1 MTKLIY
7 VVDDQPAVLE
17 AVLFV
22 LKNIDPTWRV
32 EGFTSAAAALAEVKA
47 RPPDLVLSDHH
58 MPEMRGSQL
67 LEEVRAAAP
76 NAVRIIMSGYV
87 DIHALSA
94 VIAAHQ
100 YISKPFDLLQI
111 KDLIQ
116 RTFAA
121 RARMENQGLQEMVT
135 ALRSLP
141 SLPHIYYALLKELT
155 NPGHSIDAVAQLVA
169 QDAGLSGKLLQVA
182 NSPLFGPGSLVS
194 SPFDAALCLGTEMI
208 KAVVLSQEP
217 FRHYAQIQC
226 PEIDLPRLWN
236 HSWEV
241 AHLVQRICLEQ
252 QLPQAKADE
261 AFLAGLL
268 HEVGKLILVDN
279 FPEQF
284 QTACQAARQACAPL
298 TPFLVRTFHAAPAQ
312 LAAYLLELWGLPSAV
327 IQAVSC
333 QEHPENDPSR
343 QFSLTTALYIANQ
356 VATRKSPPDS
366 FAVPEWNAACLQAL
380 GCEPALAVWQQLG
393 ATL

>member
-1 MTKLIY
+1 VTRLIY

-17 AVLFV
+17 AISL
-22 LKNIDPTWRV
+22 LLESIDPTWRV
-32 EGFTSAAAALAEVKA
+32 EGFNNAAAALAAVKTQ
-47 RPPDLVLSDHH
+47 PPDLVLSDHH
-58 MPEMRGSQL
+58 MPEVQGSKL
-67 LEEVRAAAP
+67 LEEVRVAAP

-87 DIHALSA
+87 DIHALST
-94 VIAAHQ
+94 VISAHQ
-100 YISKPFDLLQI
+100 YISKPFDLLEI

-121 RARMENQGLQEMVT
+121 RARMAHQGLQELVT

-141 SLPHIYYALLKELT
+141 SLPRIYYALLKELR
-155 NPGHSIDAVAQLVA
+155 NEGHSLDAVAQLVA
-169 QDAGLSGKLLQVA
+169 QDAGLSGKLLQLA
-182 NSPLFGPGSLVS
+182 NSPLFGPGSLVN
-194 SPFDAALCLGTEMI
+194 SPFDAVLCLGTEMI

-236 HSWEV
+236 HCWQV

-252 QLPQAKADE
+252 ELPQAKADE

-268 HEVGKLILVDN
+268 HEVGKLILIDN
-279 FPEQF
+279 FPQQF
-284 QTACQAARQACAPL
+284 QAACQAARQARAPL
-298 TPFLVRTFHAAPAQ
+298 TPFLVQAFHAAPAQ

-327 IQAVSC
+327 ILAVSC

-343 QFSLTTALYIANQ
+343 QFSLATALYIADQ

-366 FAVPEWNAACLQAL
+366 FAIADWNAGCLQAL
-380 GCEPALAVWQQLG
+380 GCEPDLAVWQRFG
-393 ATL
+393 DAD